1 MPLKFVTNKVET
13 TEQNATI
20 GAQSTTLS
28 EVPTENKF
36 IPEAVTDYDG
46 PGSSTGFSLGFTD
59 GKTYDLDEILFSIRR
74 DNPDS
79 PLAVQVVK
87 ESSQEEMIL
96 QLSTQELLVEYSTD
110 NINNIPN
117 FGTLVSARYQ
127 LKLLDLEEIESSTA
141 AEGSL
146 VLNETQPKIGVSK
159 ADMLKYLLDDSPV
172 QRTKPIVNLDRPLVI
187 WSEGQGDLN
196 IPGDFSEFDNLN
208 NIIEDLQEDLDANDG
223 GDFEIEDLDG
233 GDFIQEYDEEENGG
247 GF

>member
-1 MPLKFVTNKVET
+1 MPLKFIT
-13 TEQNATI
+13 
-20 GAQSTTLS
+20 
-28 EVPTENKF
+28 VPTTVDNGNITGPVVSSNPIQSQVF
-36 IPEAVTDYDG
+36 NPSSVTDG
-46 PGSSTGFSLGFTD
+46 EPGSGMGLSFTD

-96 QLSTQELLVEYSTD
+96 QLSTQELLIEYSTD

-196 IPGDFSEFDNLN
+196 TLEDASTFSTIYNQ
-208 NIIEDLQEDLDANDG
+208 ILQLES
-223 GDFEIEDLDG
+223 
-233 GDFIQEYDEEENGG
+233 QVEELQSELEELQNE
-247 GF
+247 